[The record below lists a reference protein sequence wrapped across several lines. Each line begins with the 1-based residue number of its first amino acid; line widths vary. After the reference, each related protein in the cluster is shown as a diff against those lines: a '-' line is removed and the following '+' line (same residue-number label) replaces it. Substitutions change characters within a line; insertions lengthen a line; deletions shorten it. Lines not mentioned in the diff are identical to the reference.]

1 MLQNLTGWH
10 VLIILGVL
18 VLMGAVAVG
27 AVLLIVGLARRAAP
41 AGPIEPVGSSGR
53 AVRGVSGRQVASAD
67 DPVEQIRRLAE
78 LRDQGLLSEEEFQAK
93 RIELLGRI

>member
-18 VLMGAVAVG
+18 IVMAAVVVGGVLMIVA
-27 AVLLIVGLARRAAP
+27 LARRQAPVGPAAP
-41 AGPIEPVGSSGR
+41 VDSALSAG
-53 AVRGVSGRQVASAD
+53 ASV
-67 DPVEQIRRLAE
+67 DPVEQIRKLAE

-93 RIELLGRI
+93 RTELLGRI